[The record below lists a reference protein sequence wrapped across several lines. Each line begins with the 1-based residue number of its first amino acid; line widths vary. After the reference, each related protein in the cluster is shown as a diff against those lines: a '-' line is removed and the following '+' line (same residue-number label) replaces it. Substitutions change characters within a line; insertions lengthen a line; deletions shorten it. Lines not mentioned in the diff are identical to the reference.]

1 MLNQMQLLSPVGQ
14 LFVGADEYAIKYLDI
29 GSPSA
34 ALAQAPV
41 KQTPLL
47 HQARLQLQA
56 YFSGKLTSFSL
67 PLAPEGTIFQKKV
80 WQALQQI
87 HYGAVASY
95 KDIALTV
102 GCPKGFRAVGMANH
116 RNPIAILIPCHRVIN
131 ADGSLGG
138 YGGGLPIKQFLLQL
152 EKYLK

>member
-1 MLNQMQLLSPVGQ
+1 MIACKDQAIIYCGQPILLENGIYENTECLKNIAKQ
-14 LFVGADEYAIKYLDI
+14 IEEYFQKRR
-29 GSPSA
+29 
-34 ALAQAPV
+34 Q
-41 KQTPLL
+41 
-47 HQARLQLQA
+47 
-56 YFSGKLTSFSL
+56 SFDFHYIFL
-67 PLAPEGTIFQKKV
+67 KGTAFQKKV

-87 HYGAVASY
+87 PYGAVASY